1 MSLANRIVTDAASV
15 FLNSDHFAEDV
26 TYYPHRFHTAA
37 VREPRSIKAVV
48 IRNQVSVFNPDE
60 QILTEFEVRVANSST
75 TGISSAELDT
85 GGDQISLA
93 PRVGETAV
101 KKSIQYLTEHDEGML
116 VLICR

>member
-1 MSLANRIVTDAASV
+1 MSLAERIVTDAAAV
-15 FLNSDHFAEDV
+15 FLNSNHFAEMV

-48 IRNQVSVFNPDE
+48 VRNQVSTFNPDE
-60 QILTEFEVRVANSST
+60 QILTEFEVRVANSAT

-85 GGDQISLA
+85 GGDQIELA
-93 PRVGETAV
+93 PRIGETTRKV
-101 KKSIQYLTEHDEGML
+101 SVQYLTEHDDGMM

>member
-1 MSLANRIVTDAASV
+1 MSLADRIVTDAASV

-26 TYYPHRFHTAA
+26 TYHPHRFHTAA

-60 QILTEFEVRVANSST
+60 QILTEFEVRVANNST

-85 GGDQISLA
+85 GGDQIALP
-93 PRVGETAV
+93 PRIGETPV
-101 KKSIQYLTEHDEGML
+101 KKSVQYLTEHDEGML